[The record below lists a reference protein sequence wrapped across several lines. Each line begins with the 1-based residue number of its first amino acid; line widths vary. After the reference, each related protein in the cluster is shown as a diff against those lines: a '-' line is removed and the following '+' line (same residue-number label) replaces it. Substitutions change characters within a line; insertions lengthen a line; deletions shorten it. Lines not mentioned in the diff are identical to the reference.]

1 MLHHNS
7 VYFYAAIYNTC
18 QQWLFY
24 EKCLYMERKIETG
37 TDTDTERERQS
48 PTMSCV
54 FRIYGFVSLMFYI
67 IFLADGVAATA
78 CIV

>member
-1 MLHHNS
+1 
-7 VYFYAAIYNTC
+7 
-18 QQWLFY
+18 
-24 EKCLYMERKIETG
+24 MERKIETG